1 MEAIKEFFEF
11 DYSTIILSICTILL
25 ATKFIISLFEWFFN
39 KFGIETKWM
48 RKKRE
53 NENLLLQTSKKCM
66 DLQKKHDEQ
75 VARSLDRDEQLKNDL
90 NAFAKE
96 MRECIK
102 NSQDQINQFAD
113 NRVHDRQQSFAI
125 QKQLVDAQNDLAKS
139 VDSVSNKIDKMK
151 EETDERFIKSEMK
164 TNRRIRAELK
174 DKIGR
179 SYRYYHNLGEIT
191 DMELEALEDLIA
203 EYEAADGE
211 NSFVHSIVQKEMYTW
226 KRINDRMQ

>member
-1 MEAIKEFFEF
+1 
-11 DYSTIILSICTILL
+11 
-25 ATKFIISLFEWFFN
+25 
-39 KFGIETKWM
+39 
-48 RKKRE
+48 
-53 NENLLLQTSKKCM
+53 
-66 DLQKKHDEQ
+66 
-75 VARSLDRDEQLKNDL
+75 
-90 NAFAKE
+90 
-96 MRECIK
+96 
-102 NSQDQINQFAD
+102 
-113 NRVHDRQQSFAI
+113 
-125 QKQLVDAQNDLAKS
+125 
-139 VDSVSNKIDKMK
+139 MK